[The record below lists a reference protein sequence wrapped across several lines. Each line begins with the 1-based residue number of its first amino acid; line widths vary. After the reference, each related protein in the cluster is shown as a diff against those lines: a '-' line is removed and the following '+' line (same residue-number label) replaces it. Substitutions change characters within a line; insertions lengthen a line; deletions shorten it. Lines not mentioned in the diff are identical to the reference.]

1 MRQMCGAYQFFTWLV
16 GSLAQ
21 AYHGTRT
28 CIVLH
33 KDTMKLS
40 FLECNLMRSC
50 CLLTI
55 MNDGETTVTTSD

>member
-40 FLECNLMRSC
+40 FLECNLMRSF